1 MRVTYTGL
9 THQMVV
15 GKLEVAGRPMKATGS
30 RRDDSKLLTRREG
43 GDVDTQ
49 KPSHITLTLPT
60 LY

>member
-43 GDVDTQ
+43 GMW
-49 KPSHITLTLPT
+49 TLRNLPT
-60 LY
+60 SL

>member
-1 MRVTYTGL
+1 MRVTHTGH

-30 RRDDSKLLTRREG
+30 RDDSKLLTRRGG

-60 LY
+60 LH